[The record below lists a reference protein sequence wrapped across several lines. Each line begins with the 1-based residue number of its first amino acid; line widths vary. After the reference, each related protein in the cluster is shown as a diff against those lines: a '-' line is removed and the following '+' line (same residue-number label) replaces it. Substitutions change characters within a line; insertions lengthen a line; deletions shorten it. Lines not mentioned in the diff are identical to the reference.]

1 MSDIIVRPPTI
12 REIYERIMEKI
23 NKITEREVA
32 NTKQGVALHMRPEHP
47 DRHMLETLEEI
58 FRPVEES
65 SSITPA
71 EFFTALF
78 NKKNHEEKQ
87 RKPGETNKGT
97 N

>member
-1 MSDIIVRPPTI
+1 MRPPTI

-58 FRPVEES
+58 YRPIEES
-65 SSITPA
+65 STITPA

-87 RKPGETNKGT
+87 GKPGETDKGT